1 MFRVEIGK
9 ARHRLRTWLLA
20 GLAVAVAALPAVILS
35 TSPQASGGPAFF
47 DLIRRAGLLQPLT
60 AIALIQPFF
69 LPLAVGLLAGDAV
82 AGEASAGTLRYLM
95 LRPVGRAQLVLA
107 KFGAVVALV
116 AAGVALVLVVGG
128 GIGAAVF
135 GLGPV
140 PSLSGTVLEAGP
152 ALARIL
158 AAAAYVVCGMAGLA
172 AVGLFVSTLTDS
184 GPGATVAT
192 VAFVIVSQILDALGA
207 LRAVHPYLLT
217 HDWFAWPDLFR
228 SPPAWDAIRHGLLV
242 DAAYLGLFLAAAL
255 AVFARKDVT
264 G

>member
-1 MFRVEIGK
+1 MFRLELAK
-9 ARHRLRTWLLA
+9 ASRRLRTWLLA
-20 GLAVAVAALPAVILS
+20 ALAAAVAALPAVVLAS
-35 TSPQASGGPAFF
+35 SSGSGGGPPFL
-47 DLIRRAGLLQPLT
+47 DLVRRNGLLEPLT

-152 ALARIL
+152 AL
-158 AAAAYVVCGMAGLA
+158 
-172 AVGLFVSTLTDS
+172 
-184 GPGATVAT
+184 
-192 VAFVIVSQILDALGA
+192 
-207 LRAVHPYLLT
+207 
-217 HDWFAWPDLFR
+217 
-228 SPPAWDAIRHGLLV
+228 
-242 DAAYLGLFLAAAL
+242 
-255 AVFARKDVT
+255 
-264 G
+264 

>member
-1 MFRVEIGK
+1 MFRLELAK
-9 ARHRLRTWLLA
+9 ASRRLRTWLLA
-20 GLAVAVAALPAVILS
+20 ALAAAVAALPGVVL
-35 TSPQASGGPAFF
+35 ASSSGWGGGPPFLA
-47 DLIRRAGLLQPLT
+47 LVRRNGLLEPLT

-116 AAGVALVLVVGG
+116 AAGVALVLLVGG

-192 VAFVIVSQILDALGA
+192 VAFVIVSQ
-207 LRAVHPYLLT
+207 
-217 HDWFAWPDLFR
+217 
-228 SPPAWDAIRHGLLV
+228 
-242 DAAYLGLFLAAAL
+242 
-255 AVFARKDVT
+255 
-264 G
+264 